1 MFFLKQ
7 RLTFLVAL
15 STCLSAC
22 GIFGPSLSPAQ
33 IAQADVLWKRLQSL
47 DYRSF
52 SRAPSFETSKVS
64 SVPHE
69 GQPTILVD
77 IYINPVLQSA
87 LQSKKPIQ
95 SWPVGSLLIKD
106 AFQQGEHQMVILME
120 KRAEGWLWA
129 QWNAEGSP
137 QVFGQDGECIRCHT
151 KGDDMVLAFR
161 FPQNSP

>member
-1 MFFLKQ
+1 MHYFKQ
-7 RLTFLVAL
+7 RLILLIAL
-15 STCLSAC
+15 SASLSAC
-22 GIFGPSLSPAQ
+22 GMFGPSLTPEQ
-33 IAQADVLWKRLQSL
+33 ITQAEVVWKRLQSL

-52 SRAPSFETSKVS
+52 SRAPGFETSKVS

-77 IYINPVLQSA
+77 IYINPVIQGA
-87 LQSKKPIQ
+87 LQNKKSLQ
-95 SWPVGSLLIKD
+95 SWPIGSILIKD
-106 AFQQGEHQMVILME
+106 AFQKGEHQLVILME

-129 QWNAEGSP
+129 QWSADGIP
-137 QVFGQDGECIRCHT
+137 QAFGQDANCIRCHT